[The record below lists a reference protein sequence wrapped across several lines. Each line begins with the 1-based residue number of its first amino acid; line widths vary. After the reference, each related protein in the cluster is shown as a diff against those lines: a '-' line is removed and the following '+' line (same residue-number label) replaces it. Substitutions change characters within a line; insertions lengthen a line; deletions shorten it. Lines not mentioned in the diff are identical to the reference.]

1 MSRAPDPRPRVV
13 VAEPLSPE
21 PLDWLRDRAD
31 VVDLTGGG
39 ELAEALAEADGLV
52 VRTYT
57 KVDREL
63 LESAP
68 KLRVV
73 GRAGVG
79 LDNIDLDACEER
91 GVAVVNTPDAN
102 TTAVAEYVLSAVMSQ
117 LRPLRS
123 LRRAVDRDEWER
135 LRREAITP
143 KELADLT
150 IGIYGL
156 GKTGKG
162 VARRF
167 ACAARRVV
175 YFDVEE
181 IPERERHGAEPVTVD
196 ELLRESDAITLHV
209 DARPANH
216 GLIGAEEL
224 AKMKPDAILINA
236 ARGVIVDDHALA
248 DHLLEHPQ
256 ARAVVDV
263 FDPEPFT
270 GDCPL
275 LKRSNALLTPHIAAA
290 TSAAKT
296 AMSWVARDVMEA
308 LEDLGSGS

>member
-1 MSRAPDPRPRVV
+1 MSPAAKQKTRVV
-13 VAEPLSPE
+13 VAEPLSSE
-21 PLDWLRDRAD
+21 PLDWLRARAD
-31 VVDLTGGG
+31 VVDLTQGGDLS
-39 ELAEALAEADGLV
+39 ESLADAEALV

-57 KVDREL
+57 KVTNDL
-63 LESAP
+63 LEKAT

-79 LDNIDLDACEER
+79 LDNIDLDACEKR
-91 GVAVVNTPDAN
+91 GVEVVNTPDAN

-123 LRRAVDRDEWER
+123 LRHAPEQDEWNR
-135 LRREAITP
+135 LRQEAITP

-150 IGIYGL
+150 IGVYGL

-167 ACAARRVV
+167 ACCAQRVV

-181 IPERERHGAEPVTVD
+181 IAESERHGAEPVSVD
-196 ELLRESDAITLHV
+196 ELLKESDALTLHV
-209 DARPANH
+209 DARPENH

-224 AKMKPDAILINA
+224 ARMKPDAVLINA

-248 DHLLEHPQ
+248 DHLLRHPQ
-256 ARAVVDV
+256 ARAVIDV
-263 FDPEPFT
+263 FEPEPFT
-270 GDCPL
+270 PDCPL
-275 LKRSNALLTPHIAAA
+275 LKRPNAMLTPHIAAA
-290 TSAAKT
+290 TTAAKA
-296 AMSWVARDVMEA
+296 AMSWVVRDVMKA
-308 LEDLGSGS
+308 LGEPSD